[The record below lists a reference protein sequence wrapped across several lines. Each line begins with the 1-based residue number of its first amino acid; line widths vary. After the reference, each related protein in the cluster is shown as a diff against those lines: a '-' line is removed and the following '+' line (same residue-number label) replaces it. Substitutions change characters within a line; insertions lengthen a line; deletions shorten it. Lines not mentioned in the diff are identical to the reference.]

1 MPNNV
6 TTEYVGNS
14 ATPTTKQNYK
24 WWTADQNSMFQS
36 VFEVV
41 NRIESQ
47 NSYQHGLNIKHARLF
62 SDLELLGFASYRLA
76 GSSRNNSLSN
86 NRLTYNLVRSV
97 ISTASS
103 KIAKNK
109 PKPQFLTD
117 KGDWTLQERAKKLT
131 QYVEGIFYDCDLY
144 PTAQKAFVDGC
155 IFGTGGI
162 KFFEKDGRISAEKV
176 FIDEIRVDYVEGMLG
191 KPKQIHQVKYLSRD
205 LLAELY
211 PDHKAEIN
219 SATSGLEAGDESV
232 DDVIKVIESWRLG
245 TYKEDKDGKASGT
258 HGKHAISIDNA
269 TLFEE
274 DYDKDYFPFVFFR
287 WDNRVSGFFG
297 SGLAEELAGIQLAV
311 NKTLMNIQRAQHLVA
326 VPRIAIETG
335 SSVSPA
341 QINNDIGAIIHYTGT
356 APRFDT
362 PTGMNPEVY
371 SHLKW
376 LIQSGYEVSGISVL
390 SATSQK
396 PSGLDSGVAL
406 REFNDIESERF
417 MLIGMR
423 YEQIFLDAAKIII
436 DMSRDIYS
444 HNPSLKVSVPGGGF
458 ISTIKW
464 KDVDLRDD
472 QFKMKAFPVSLL
484 PSTPAGK
491 LQKVQE
497 MVQAGFIPQEQAIQL
512 LDFPDI
518 GAYESIETANLN
530 LIQKTLTEMVE
541 TGEYNPPEPQM
552 NLEQAIMYAHKY
564 YLAGRVNNL
573 AEDRLELLLRFIDDA
588 ERLNKIQ
595 EQSQQPVAELP
606 VAPVPTAVP
615 EAPMQSDL
623 LPNVPL

>member
-1 MPNNV
+1 
-6 TTEYVGNS
+6 
-14 ATPTTKQNYK
+14 
-24 WWTADQNSMFQS
+24 MFQS
-36 VFEVV
+36 IFEVV
-41 NRIESQ
+41 GRIENQ
-47 NSYQHGLNIKHARLF
+47 NHYQHNLNIKHARLF
-62 SDLELLGFASYRLA
+62 SDLELLGFASYRL
-76 GSSRNNSLSN
+76 STSNRNNNLTT
-86 NRLTYNLVRSV
+86 NRLTYNLIKSV

-117 KGDWTLQERAKKLT
+117 KGDWALQDKAKKLT
-131 QYVEGIFYDCDLY
+131 QYVEGVFYDCNLY
-144 PTAQKAFVDGC
+144 STAQKAFVDGC

-162 KFFEKDGRISAEKV
+162 KFFEKDGRISAEKI
-176 FIDEIRVDYVEGMLG
+176 FIDEMRVDYVEGMLG

-211 PDHKAEIN
+211 PEYKAQIN

-245 TYKEDKDGKASGT
+245 TYKEDKDGKTSGT

-297 SGLAEELAGIQLAV
+297 SGLAEELSGIQLAV

-326 VPRIAIETG
+326 VPRIAIEDG
-335 SSVSPA
+335 SKISPA
-341 QINNDIGAIIHYTGT
+341 QINNDIGAIIRYTGT

-362 PTGMNPEVY
+362 PTAMNPEVY
-371 SHLKW
+371 NHLKW
-376 LIQSGYEVSGISVL
+376 LIQSGYELSGVSML

-423 YEQIFLDAAKIII
+423 YEQIFLDAAKVII
-436 DMSRDIYS
+436 DMSRDMYVN
-444 HNPSLKVSVPGGGF
+444 NPKLKVNVSGGDF

-464 KDVDLRDD
+464 KDVDLKDD
-472 QFKMKAFPVSLL
+472 QFQMKAFPVSLL

-518 GAYESIETANLN
+518 SAYESIETANLN
-530 LIQKTLTEMVE
+530 LIQKTLTEIID
-541 TGEYNPPEPQM
+541 TGKYIPPEPQM
-552 NLEQAIMYAHKY
+552 NLEQAITYAHKA
-564 YLAGRVNNL
+564 YLNGRVTNL
-573 AEDRLELLLRFIDDA
+573 PEDILELLLRFIDDA
-588 ERLNKIQ
+588 DRLINIQ
-595 EQSQQPVAELP
+595 AAPTDTPAAPVDPAAPVQPVDPAQ
-606 VAPVPTAVP
+606 AVP
-615 EAPMQSDL
+615 EPLPQSDL
-623 LPNVPL
+623 LPVVEPI